1 MEELCTSILFEVFML
16 PKKSICLTVSFSQ
29 KMIFV
34 FILFSFTTLKAQQNH
49 SISLIEALK
58 IAKENNINVLKSQL
72 EIELSEENIKE
83 SKELR
88 LPDVEISG
96 VYSRIT
102 NLTEFKDGF
111 LKGKDVVHTIP
122 EIYDIKTDF
131 KMPIYAGNKINNAIE
146 IAKQQSKIA
155 QVQKEKVANDVQ
167 LGVIANY
174 LEIYKL
180 MELQKIIEENIKEEH
195 NRLKEVQ
202 SLQKHG
208 TVTKN
213 EVIRAELQ
221 LSDRELSA
229 LSNAKDIQI
238 LLHNFKT
245 LLQLPEQQ
253 EITIDTTASID
264 ENGIDPYDF
273 YMHHALENEEMRIA
287 SQEVNIRKTELN
299 LVKGNYYPNINFFGN
314 YALKYPNYMFF
325 PPDPYLYSL
334 GQIGIEASF
343 DLSGLYK
350 NKTKVHMAN
359 TKIEWQKAQSKLVQD
374 KVQDELFKNHTQY
387 QEVVEKFKV
396 VDKALELADENYR
409 IVKLKYL
416 NQLVLIT
423 EMVDADN
430 ALLQAKYTKIVTRID
445 AAMKHY
451 QLLHTAGL
459 LNEEFKI

>member
-1 MEELCTSILFEVFML
+1 MLTKKNNLLTS
-16 PKKSICLTVSFSQ
+16 SFLR

-34 FILFSFTTLKAQQNH
+34 LLLLGFTTLKAQQNNP
-49 SISLIEALK
+49 ISLKEALQ
-58 IAKENNINVLKSQL
+58 IAKQNNVTIQKSQL
-72 EIELSEENIKE
+72 EIQLSEENIKE
-83 SKELR
+83 NKERR

-102 NLTEFKDGF
+102 NLTEFKSSFMKD
-111 LKGKDVVHTIP
+111 KDVVHTIP
-122 EIYDIKTDF
+122 EIYDLKTDI
-131 KMPIYAGNKINNAIE
+131 KMPIYNGNKINNAIE

-155 QVQKEKVANDVQ
+155 QVQKEKVENDIELEVIDTY
-167 LGVIANY
+167 LG
-174 LEIYKL
+174 IYKL
-180 MELQKIIEENIKEEH
+180 MQLQNIIKENIKEEQ

-229 LSNAKDIQI
+229 LTNSKNIKI
-238 LLHNFKT
+238 LLHNFNT
-245 LLQLPEQQ
+245 LLELPENQ

-264 ENGIDPYDF
+264 DSNLDPYEF
-273 YMHHALENEEMRIA
+273 YMNNAMQNEEMRMA
-287 SQEVNIRKTELN
+287 SQELQVKKTQLN
-299 LVKGNYYPNINFFGN
+299 LVKGNYYPTINFFGN

-334 GQIGIEASF
+334 GQVGIEASF
-343 DLSGLYK
+343 DLSELYK
-350 NKTKVHMAN
+350 NKTKVQTAK
-359 TKIEWQKAQSKLVQD
+359 TQIEWQEVQNKIVQN
-374 KVQDELFKNHTQY
+374 KVKDQLYKNHTEY
-387 QEVVEKFKV
+387 QEVIEKFKV
-396 VDKALELADENYR
+396 VDKALELANENYR

-430 ALLQAKYTKIVTRID
+430 ALLQAKYTKIATRID

-451 QLLHTAGL
+451 ELLHTAGL
-459 LNEEFKI
+459 LNDQFKI

>member
-1 MEELCTSILFEVFML
+1 MHYNLFDTIML
-16 PKKSICLTVSFSQ
+16 PKKTICLTEFFSK
-29 KMIFV
+29 KMILL
-34 FILFSFTTLKAQQNH
+34 FILLGFSNLKAQQNNT
-49 SISLIEALK
+49 ISLKEALQ
-58 IAKENNINVLKSQL
+58 IAKENNISILKSQL

-111 LKGKDVVHTIP
+111 LKGRDVVRTIP
-122 EIYDIKTDF
+122 EIYDIKTNF

-146 IAKQQSKIA
+146 IAKQQSKIV
-155 QVQKEKVANDVQ
+155 QVQKEKVANDIQ
-167 LGVIANY
+167 LEVIANY
-174 LEIYKL
+174 LGIYKL
-180 MELQKIIEENIKEEH
+180 MELQKIIDENIKEEH

-208 TVTKN
+208 TLTKN

-229 LSNAKDIQI
+229 LSNTKNIQI

-287 SQEVNIRKTELN
+287 SQEVNIRKTELK
-299 LVKGNYYPNINFFGN
+299 LVKGNYLPSINFFGN
-314 YALKYPNYMFF
+314 YALEYPNYKFF
-325 PPDPYLYSL
+325 PPDPYLYSM
-334 GQIGIEASF
+334 GQVGIEASF

-350 NKTKVHMAN
+350 NKTKVQMAN

-396 VDKALELADENYR
+396 VDKALELANENYR

-430 ALLQAKYTKIVTRID
+430 ALLQAKYTKIATRID

>member
-1 MEELCTSILFEVFML
+1 MHYNLFDVIML
-16 PKKSICLTVSFSQ
+16 PKKIICFPESFCK
-29 KMIFV
+29 KMIF
-34 FILFSFTTLKAQQNH
+34 LFLLLGFSNLKAQQNNA
-49 SISLIEALK
+49 ISLKEALQ
-58 IAKENNINVLKSQL
+58 IAKENNISIQKSQL

-111 LKGKDVVHTIP
+111 LKGRDVVRTIP
-122 EIYDIKTDF
+122 EIYDIKTNF

-146 IAKQQSKIA
+146 MAKQQSKMVQI
-155 QVQKEKVANDVQ
+155 QKEKVANDVQ
-167 LGVIANY
+167 LEVIANY
-174 LEIYKL
+174 LGIYKL
-180 MELQKIIEENIKEEH
+180 MELQKIIDENIKEEH

-208 TVTKN
+208 TLTKN

-229 LSNAKDIQI
+229 LSNTKNIQI

-273 YMHHALENEEMRIA
+273 YMHHAMENEEMRIA
-287 SQEVNIRKTELN
+287 SQEVNIRKTELK
-299 LVKGNYYPNINFFGN
+299 LVKGNYLPSINFFGN
-314 YALKYPNYMFF
+314 YALEYPNYKFF
-325 PPDPYLYSL
+325 PPDPYLYSM
-334 GQIGIEASF
+334 GQVGIEASF

-350 NKTKVHMAN
+350 NKTKVHIAN
-359 TKIEWQKAQSKLVQD
+359 TKLQWQKMQTKSVHDQVK
-374 KVQDELFKNHTQY
+374 DELFKNHTQY

-396 VDKALELADENYR
+396 VDKALELANENYR

-430 ALLQAKYTKIVTRID
+430 ALLQAKYTKIATKID